1 MIEANG
7 FSHKRRAYSFMHGY
21 AVVCYWTTL
30 LKFTVGVKMAL
41 LMVGLSMADPAMIT

>member
-1 MIEANG
+1 MVGRGAMIEANG

-41 LMVGLSMADPAMIT
+41 LMVGLSMH